1 MNKEIFKLA
10 IPNVLSNLAIPI
22 QSSIDTIIMGRF
34 SAVHIAAIGVGSMV
48 FNFIYWNFGFL
59 RMSTTGLTAQS
70 FGKEDAKQISTQLG
84 RGLLLALLFASV
96 LIVFQRPILSFALFR
111 MDIGANESIL
121 VETYFNI
128 RIWAA
133 PATLSL
139 YVLMGWFFGLQNAFL
154 PLILT
159 LTTIMINIILNFIFV
174 FSFDLGVA
182 GLAWAT
188 VIAQY
193 VGVLAASIM
202 ILYKYQ
208 RYLRKVFTKLIFEFN
223 EMKNFMKL
231 NVDIFI
237 RTLFLTVVFWLIHEY
252 SADFGKDILAVNIIL
267 LQFLN
272 WMSYGVDGFAFAA
285 ESIVGKYKGRSASN
299 DLIKAVKLCF
309 GWGFVLALFFAALYG
324 FGGASI
330 FRLFTDDSNLLR
342 IVKPYFI
349 WLAILP
355 IVATASYLWDGV
367 FVGLTASRS
376 MLLSMFVAFVCFL
389 GLSSYARE
397 TYGNHGIWL
406 MLFVFLFV
414 RGFVQTIMFLYK
426 RENLT

>member
-10 IPNVLSNLAIPI
+10 VPNILSNLAIPI

-34 SAVHIAAIGVGSMV
+34 SAVHIASIGVASMV

-59 RMSTTGLTAQS
+59 RMSTTGLTAQA
-70 FGKEDAKQISTQLG
+70 FGKEDTKQISTQLG
-84 RGLLLALLFASV
+84 RGLLLAFLFGTI
-96 LIVFQRPILSFALFR
+96 LIIFQKPILQFALFR
-111 MDIGANESIL
+111 LDLGIEESIL
-121 VETYFNI
+121 VESYFNI

-133 PATLSL
+133 PASLSL
-139 YVLMGWFFGLQNAFL
+139 YVLLGWFFGLQNAVL

-159 LTTIMINIILNFIFV
+159 VTTIAINIILNFVFV
-174 FSFDLGVA
+174 FYFDLEVA

-193 VGVLAASIM
+193 VGVLVAVTMLFI
-202 ILYKYQ
+202 
-208 RYLRKVFTKLIFEFN
+208 RFRDYLGQVFSKLVLKLN
-223 EMKNFMKL
+223 EMSRFMRL
-231 NVDIFI
+231 NLDIFI
-237 RTLFLTVVFWLIHEY
+237 RTLFLTLVFWLIHEY
-252 SADFGKDILAVNIIL
+252 SADFGKEILAVNVIL

-285 ESIVGKYKGRSASN
+285 ESIVGKYKGRSASK

-309 GWGFVLALFFAALYG
+309 GWGFALGLFFTVLYG
-324 FGGASI
+324 FGGSFI
-330 FRLFTDDSNLLR
+330 FRLFTDDSNLLITVR
-342 IVKPYFI
+342 PYFI

-376 MLLSMFVAFVCFL
+376 MLISMFIAFVFFI
-389 GLSSYARE
+389 GLSPYARA

-406 MLFVFLFV
+406 LLFIFLFV

-426 RENLT
+426 KENLT